1 MIGDSLNRS
10 IADSFY
16 DYNRPAQD
24 NRFKSLSRR
33 EQDDEDLEDQPKK
46 RITLNKVIS
55 NYDRK
60 LLEYIVNMHNILRG
74 DHIDVNAFANV
85 VDAIEHMKK
94 EQDHEY
100 LVALTRPETS
110 KGAKIPSQI
119 PVPSSSFQLHNSI
132 MLTTNASGHASVIF
146 NPFYLG
152 SSGTNS
158 TLFVNNNAGLT
169 GSASSSFFQAT
180 NIGQVIP
187 AVYNNYRVVSASIVI
202 KYVGRLDIVQGVIG
216 GSILFDNN
224 ISPADYST
232 SAINANLAKYG
243 DFNLAMDAFY
253 TQENLALNGLREL
266 YFPLDNTFEQYQPLG
281 TSKNGFGMLAYIY
294 GGVPSSASYKVD
306 VYVNFEC
313 LPDVTF
319 LNYLPTSACYSS
331 PERNKDAVQ
340 AVQQRPITDESE
352 GRGYAKKQGGG
363 FWDSVKNT
371 LGSLLPSVGS
381 IAASFFPGLKT
392 IAPMIQARQEKKAKA
407 IGSQQDYYDMVD

>member
-16 DYNRPAQD
+16 DYNRPTQD

-33 EQDDEDLEDQPKK
+33 EQDDEDLDDQPRK

-110 KGAKIPSQI
+110 KGSKIPSQI

-169 GSASSSFFQAT
+169 GSASSSFFQE
-180 NIGQVIP
+180 Q
-187 AVYNNYRVVSASIVI
+187 
-202 KYVGRLDIVQGVIG
+202 
-216 GSILFDNN
+216 ILGK
-224 ISPADYST
+224 
-232 SAINANLAKYG
+232 L
-243 DFNLAMDAFY
+243 
-253 TQENLALNGLREL
+253 
-266 YFPLDNTFEQYQPLG
+266 
-281 TSKNGFGMLAYIY
+281 
-294 GGVPSSASYKVD
+294 
-306 VYVNFEC
+306 
-313 LPDVTF
+313 
-319 LNYLPTSACYSS
+319 YLPFTTIIGLF
-331 PERNKDAVQ
+331 
-340 AVQQRPITDESE
+340 RP
-352 GRGYAKKQGGG
+352 Q
-363 FWDSVKNT
+363 
-371 LGSLLPSVGS
+371 
-381 IAASFFPGLKT
+381 
-392 IAPMIQARQEKKAKA
+392 
-407 IGSQQDYYDMVD
+407 